1 MFLSIIRWRRPVAI
15 AGLVVASSIPTVA
28 QDALQNAVREDS
40 AYEARQ
46 TAANTQPG
54 GWKLGP
60 VRVASVASFNIE
72 FNDNINNSEHKD
84 GDMMVRPEIH
94 FNGVWPVTDRS
105 RLTFGIGFGYIKY
118 LEHSE
123 LSRGY
128 VSPNALEELAFD
140 FSVKDFFVSVYDR
153 FAYSQEVAGD
163 ASVSGVATLPRLD
176 NTIGTRVTWRP
187 GQGFLSLGY
196 AHQNVISTDKANSY
210 VDRAS
215 EQVFFRGG
223 YQFNP
228 EITAGLEAGGALSDY
243 ADEAQRDNVNVNL
256 GPYLE
261 WKPVD
266 WLIMNV
272 RGGYVYYQFSGTN
285 SLDDP
290 RPLGSYY
297 VGMGVTHQITAH
309 VSHTL
314 SANHGI
320 NVSLNQGSDYTES
333 SDMNYSVSW
342 ALRKNTSVSGNV
354 SYTIGTQPGAGQFGR
369 TENYQSFNFGPSIR
383 QQFTSKFSGTIG
395 YYFTLRESNL
405 AGRSYDNN
413 RLVLTA
419 SYAF

>member
-1 MFLSIIRWRRPVAI
+1 MFLSIIRGRRPVAI
-15 AGLVVASSIPTVA
+15 AGLVAVCSIPVVA
-28 QDALQNAVREDS
+28 QDALQNAVREDN
-40 AYEARQ
+40 AYQGRQ

-72 FNDNINNSEHKD
+72 FNDNINNSENKN
-84 GDMMVRPEIH
+84 GDVILRPEMR
-94 FNGVWPVTDRS
+94 FTGVWPVTDRS
-105 RLTFGIGFGYIKY
+105 RLTFGIGFGYMKY

-140 FSVKDFFVSVYDR
+140 FSVKDFFVSIYDR
-153 FAYSQEVAGD
+153 FSYSQEVAGD

-187 GQGFLSLGY
+187 GQSFWSLGY
-196 AHQNVISTDKANSY
+196 AHQNVISTASASRY
-210 VDRAS
+210 LDRAS

-243 ADEAQRDNVNVNL
+243 SDEAQRDNINVNL

-261 WKPVD
+261 WKPAD
-266 WLIMNV
+266 WLSVNV
-272 RGGYVYYQFSGTN
+272 RGGYVHYQFAGTN
-285 SLDDP
+285 SADRP
-290 RPLGSYY
+290 KPLGSYY
-297 VGMGVTHQITAH
+297 VGMGVSHQITAH
-309 VSHTL
+309 VSHNF

-320 NVSLNQGSDYTES
+320 SVSLNQGSDYTES
-333 SDMNYSVSW
+333 TDFNYSVSW
-342 ALRKNTSVSGNV
+342 SLRKNTSVSGNV
-354 SYTIGTQPGAGQFGR
+354 SYTIGKQPGAGQFGG
-369 TENYQSFNFGPSIR
+369 TENYESFNFGPSIR
-383 QQFTSKFSGTIG
+383 QQFTSKFSGTFA

-405 AGRSYDNN
+405 AGNSYDNN
-413 RLVLTA
+413 RVVLTA